1 MQEKIL
7 EKLRELRAED
17 DHAAME
23 FAAERS
29 EEMMKAYCN
38 IHTLPE
44 ELLGTGVALA
54 GMLLNSSAATASSQK
69 AKSIKEGDVSITF
82 QEDGCGVDEK
92 KLLDCFKVELD
103 RWRRMD
109 W

>member
-7 EKLRELRAED
+7 AKLMELRAEED
-17 DHAAME
+17 LATMD
-23 FAAERS
+23 FAAGRS

-38 IHTLPE
+38 IDELPE

-54 GMLLNSSAATASSQK
+54 GMLLDSGAAATPSQK

-82 QEDGCGVDEK
+82 QEEGHGADQG
-92 KLLDCFKVELD
+92 KLLECFKVELD

>member
-7 EKLRELRAED
+7 EKLQELRAEED
-17 DHAAME
+17 LAAME
-23 FAAERS
+23 FAAGRS
-29 EEMMKAYCN
+29 EAMMKAYCN
-38 IHTLPE
+38 IDELPQ

-54 GMLLNSSAATASSQK
+54 GMLLDSGGTATPSQK
-69 AKSIKEGDVSITF
+69 AKSIKEGDISITF
-82 QEDGCGVDEK
+82 QEDEYGAEEE
-92 KLLDCFKVELD
+92 KLLACFKVELD

>member
-1 MQEKIL
+1 MQDRIL
-7 EKLRELRAED
+7 AKLQKLRAEED
-17 DHAAME
+17 LAAMD
-23 FAAERS
+23 FAAGRS

-38 IHTLPE
+38 IDELPE

-54 GMLLNSSAATASSQK
+54 GMLLDSGLMATSFQK
-69 AKSIKEGDVSITF
+69 AKSIKEGDISITF
-82 QEDGCGVDEK
+82 QEDGHGAEK
-92 KLLDCFKVELD
+92 EKLLACFNVELD